1 MFDRDD
7 KLEVPKRVFI
17 FLVAAL
23 ALTFLALMFVL
34 GMMVGDGEEASLV
47 PATPEARADDASVED
62 SGLGVPLQVFPT
74 EGPSPLVSGV
84 PTEQPDLVATHV
96 ATPRATRV
104 ATPTAR
110 QVSRSRR
117 GYADCLALTYRAVK
131 IASEDLSFRINDSS
145 RSVSSVIGE
154 GNRVMNYV
162 GDHCRPLAPEPEESR
177 ASVLRC
183 LPDALRTYYQWH
195 LPDGNDSG
203 KRPLAAQYA
212 LTVCQPSADR

>member
-34 GMMVGDGEEASLV
+34 GMMVNDGDQAMLV
-47 PATPEARADDASVED
+47 PSTPEAQANYFPVGDDGSD
-62 SGLGVPLQVFPT
+62 IPLQVFPT
-74 EGPSPLVSGV
+74 ERPVV
-84 PTEQPDLVATHV
+84 TEQPDLNATHV
-96 ATPRATRV
+96 ATIPFTHGP
-104 ATPTAR
+104 TPPAG

-154 GNRVMNYV
+154 GNRVINYV
-162 GDHCRPLAPEPEESR
+162 GDHCRPWAPEPEESR